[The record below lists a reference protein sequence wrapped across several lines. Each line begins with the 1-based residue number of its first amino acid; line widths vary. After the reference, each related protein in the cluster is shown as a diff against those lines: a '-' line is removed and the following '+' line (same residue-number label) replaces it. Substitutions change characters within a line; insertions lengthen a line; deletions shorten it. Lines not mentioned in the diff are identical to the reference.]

1 MAEEFDYIVVGAGS
15 AGCVLGARLS
25 EDASVR
31 VLVLEAGGRDWM
43 PLYKVPMFAGILFRK
58 RYNNWNYVTEPEP
71 GLDGRRLNW
80 PRGKVLGGSNQI
92 NGMVYT
98 RGHRLD
104 YDSWRQMGCEGWS
117 YDDVLPLF
125 MKSEDFRGPDSAHH
139 GKDGPLTVRRGRAT
153 APLYDALVEA
163 GAEAGYPVT
172 EDFNEPEREGFGR
185 YHFTIRDGRRWT
197 TAQAFLKPAMRR
209 PNLAVRTG
217 CHTTGIVVERGRAV
231 GLRYRRKGRTHDI
244 RARREIVLS
253 GGAINSPQLLLLSG
267 IGPADGLR
275 AAGMPVVH
283 DLPGVG
289 ENLHDHLVARL
300 QYACNAPVGIYDE
313 LRLDRAAWHA
323 LNALLRG
330 RGFGADFALQG
341 GCFIRTRP
349 ELAAPDIQLNFVAAM
364 KPVTHLPFARPGPD
378 SGHGFYAGVHMTV
391 PESRGRLWLASDDP
405 FAPPR
410 IHANY
415 LATENDR
422 RTMRDGV
429 RIMRAVFRQPAIAR
443 YIERERVP
451 GPEVESDAE
460 LDAWIRSA
468 GDTVFHPVGTCK
480 MGTDG
485 MAVVDPRLRVRGVDG
500 LRIADASIMPAING
514 SNTNAPTIMI
524 AEKAAAMI
532 AEDREKGKGGSTS

>member
-25 EDASVR
+25 EDPSVR

-43 PLYKVPMFAGILFRK
+43 PLYRVPMFAGILFRK
-58 RYNNWNYVTEPEP
+58 RYNNWNYRTEPEP

-104 YDSWRQMGCEGWS
+104 YDTWRQMGCEGWS
-117 YDDVLPLF
+117 YEDVLPVF
-125 MKSEDFRGPDSAHH
+125 RKSEDFQGPDAAHH
-139 GKDGPLTVRRGRAT
+139 GKGGPLTVRRGQAT

-163 GAEAGYPVT
+163 GAQAGHPVT

-197 TAQAFLKPAMRR
+197 TAQAFLKPAMSR
-209 PNLAVRTG
+209 PNLIVRTG
-217 CHTTGIVVERGRAV
+217 CHTTGIALERGRAV
-231 GLRYRRKGRTHDI
+231 GLHYRRGGRMHRV
-244 RARREIVLS
+244 RAAREIVLS

-267 IGPADGLR
+267 IGPADRLKQVDVP
-275 AAGMPVVH
+275 AVH

-313 LRLDRAAWHA
+313 MRLDRAAWHT

-364 KPVTHLPFARPGPD
+364 KPVTHLPFVKPGPD
-378 SGHGFYAGVHMTV
+378 SGHGFYAGVHQTV

-405 FAPPR
+405 IAPPR
-410 IHANY
+410 MCANY
-415 LATENDR
+415 LATGERPPDHARRRQDHARGVPPAGDRALHRRRTGARPGGRERCGARRLDPQRRRYRVPSGRHLQDGRRRNGGRRPAPPGARSGRPARRRRQHHAGHQRLEHERADHHDRGKGRRDDR
-422 RTMRDGV
+422 RGPGS
-429 RIMRAVFRQPAIAR
+429 AAGQP
-443 YIERERVP
+443 
-451 GPEVESDAE
+451 
-460 LDAWIRSA
+460 
-468 GDTVFHPVGTCK
+468 
-480 MGTDG
+480 
-485 MAVVDPRLRVRGVDG
+485 
-500 LRIADASIMPAING
+500 
-514 SNTNAPTIMI
+514 
-524 AEKAAAMI
+524 
-532 AEDREKGKGGSTS
+532 

>member
-1 MAEEFDYIVVGAGS
+1 MAGEFDYIVVGAGS

-25 EDASVR
+25 EDPAVR

-43 PLYKVPMFAGILFRK
+43 PLYRMPMFAGILFRK

-71 GLDGRRLNW
+71 GLGGRRLNW

-104 YDSWRQMGCEGWS
+104 YDGWRQMGCTGWS
-117 YDDVLPLF
+117 YDDVLPF
-125 MKSEDFRGPDSAHH
+125 FTRSEDFQGPAAGHH
-139 GKDGPLTVRRGRAT
+139 GRGGPLTVRRGRAT
-153 APLYDALVEA
+153 APLYDALIEA
-163 GAEAGYPVT
+163 GAQAGYPVT

-197 TAQAFLKPAMRR
+197 TAQAFLKPAMGR
-209 PNLAVRTG
+209 PNLSVRTG
-217 CHTTGIVVERGRAV
+217 CHATGITVERGRAV
-231 GLRYRRKGRTHDI
+231 GLRYRRKGRTHEV

-275 AAGMPVVH
+275 AAGVPVVH

-313 LRLDRAAWHA
+313 LRLDRAAWHTV
-323 LNALLRG
+323 NALLLG

-364 KPVTHLPFARPGPD
+364 KPVTHLPFAKPWP
-378 SGHGFYAGVHMTV
+378 
-391 PESRGRLWLASDDP
+391 LWLASDDP

-415 LATENDR
+415 LATEGDR

-429 RIMRAVFRQPAIAR
+429 RALREVFRQPAIAR

-451 GPEVESDAE
+451 GPEVESDAD

-468 GDTVFHPVGTCK
+468 GDTVFHPVGTCR
-480 MGTDG
+480 MGADD
-485 MAVVDPRLRVRGVDG
+485 MAVVDPRLRVRGIDG
-500 LRIADASIMPAING
+500 LRVADASIMPVING

-532 AEDREKGKGGSTS
+532 AEDREGNPAS